1 MQLMPNSNQV
11 LEEMAAAAESHAQ
24 REHGVAIGLDNV
36 AAADRILHAE
46 SQRLDP
52 ERVERLSAW
61 YGAWLGRLAVR
72 QAKAEWIGLS
82 ESLAPRLRIQGVVA
96 SPIDAVRRRLVQ
108 PGAPTLAAVV
118 RQLDA
123 WSRPAE
129 AASSTNREA
138 WDRLADDPQFA
149 GAGALPDSPTA
160 ALAAL
165 DDWVAR
171 EGVHGKEV
179 LCLGAGGGRHGP
191 LLARAG
197 GVVTVVDFSERQLD
211 HDRRAAAA
219 HGLDLRLVCASIDDL
234 RGLPNQAFDLAIQP
248 VSACFVPD
256 VAKVYAEVARVL
268 RSRGLYVMLHK
279 QPASLQTGDDG
290 RMNVACV
297 EGTRLP
303 PSTSSHREAGTVEYL
318 HTLEALLGGLCRAG
332 FVIEDLVEPPR
343 ADALAP
349 PGSAGH
355 RAWFQPPYVKVK
367 ARRR

>member
-1 MQLMPNSNQV
+1 MQPMPNSSKI
-11 LEEMAAAAESHAQ
+11 LEDLAAAAEAHAQ
-24 REHGVAIGLDNV
+24 RDHGVTIGMDNA
-36 AAADRILHAE
+36 AAADRVLHAE
-46 SQRLDP
+46 SLRLDP
-52 ERVERLSAW
+52 PRVEMLTAC
-61 YGAWLGRLAVR
+61 YGAWLGRLALR

-82 ESLAPRLRIQGVVA
+82 EPVAPRLRIRGVIA
-96 SPIDAVRRRLVQ
+96 SPMDAVRRRLTQ
-108 PGAPTLAAVV
+108 PGAPTLAAIV

-129 AASSTNREA
+129 ASSTNREA
-138 WDRLADDPQFA
+138 WDRLADNPQFA
-149 GAGALPDSPTA
+149 GAGPLPDSPTA
-160 ALAAL
+160 ALAVL
-165 DDWVAR
+165 DDWVSR
-171 EGVHGKEV
+171 EGVHGKTV

-197 GVVTVVDFSERQLD
+197 AQVTVVDFSERQLD

-219 HGLDLRLVCASIDDL
+219 NGLDLRTLCASIDEL
-234 RGLPNQAFDLAIQP
+234 RALPNNAFDLVIQP
-248 VSACFVPD
+248 VSACYVPD
-256 VAKVYAEVARVL
+256 VEKVYAEVARVL
-268 RSRGLYVMLHK
+268 RSGGLYVMQHK

-290 RMNVACV
+290 RLNVASI
-297 EGTRLP
+297 EGARLA
-303 PSTSSHREAGTVEYL
+303 PSTSGHREAGTTEYL

-355 RAWFQPPYVKVK
+355 RAWFLPPYIKVK